1 LQNLN
6 HRNMTMSAE
15 NGSAPT
21 RAVGQP
27 TKYRQEYC
35 DSVKTFMGQ
44 GYSLTAFAGSI
55 RVSRETVYEWERV
68 IPEFSDA
75 VKSARAM
82 RVMCLE
88 GGLLSG
94 DAASPQIT
102 ARIFALKNA
111 CPPEWRDKHEFEHT
125 GKDGGPIQHSAARDR
140 LADLISKGDAEGEA
154 AADNPGADGA

>member
-1 LQNLN
+1 
-6 HRNMTMSAE
+6 MSAE

-27 TKYRQEYC
+27 TKYKPEYC
-35 DSVKTFMGQ
+35 DAVMAFMGQ

-82 RVMCLE
+82 RVTCLE

-94 DAASPQIT
+94 EAASPQIT

-111 CPPEWRDKHEFEHT
+111 CPPEWRDKHEVEHT
-125 GKDGGPIQHSAARDR
+125 GKDGGPIAFSRARSK
-140 LADLISKGDAEGEA
+140 LADLLSSEDEPAQEG
-154 AADNPGADGA
+154 